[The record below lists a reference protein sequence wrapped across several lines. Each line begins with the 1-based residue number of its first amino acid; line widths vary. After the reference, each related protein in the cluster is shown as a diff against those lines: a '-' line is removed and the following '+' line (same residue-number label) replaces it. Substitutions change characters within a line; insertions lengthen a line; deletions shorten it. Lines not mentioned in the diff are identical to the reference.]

1 MLCPAAWEKLLLTCL
16 FGVLYFSLSA
26 ALETNKLQGKELELG
41 NELMASSDARVRNTQ
56 LSGREGVPG
65 SEHGAVLGRPSSV
78 PLKWGVLEG
87 EGREEPNKAVLTFF
101 AAPFLV
107 LVGIRG

>member
-56 LSGREGVPG
+56 LSGREGVLR

-78 PLKWGVLEG
+78 PLKWGIW
-87 EGREEPNKAVLTFF
+87 RKKAEKSPTKLF
-101 AAPFLV
+101 
-107 LVGIRG
+107 